1 MKKLIFALCILLLTV
16 FVTDAQNPTWILP
29 NDYIPNIQSPFPQS
43 LPVPPLAFGATA
55 NASGYEYDGY
65 DGQISQ
71 FASNIQ
77 RDASG
82 NIEFFIID
90 GFTYDGE
97 GNIIGQ
103 MLGED
108 GTGALQLA
116 KGASE
121 ITVIPFPGDCGK
133 YYIISSI
140 IDQIYYEKLPSL
152 FVLDMNEKNQ
162 NYSGND
168 ENCTY
173 FGSFISQ
180 DGFPEPDGYGIPI
193 ASLAP
198 GFIPPNPIPG
208 SGKVSGMFHAATE
221 ERVDGSRLVFISSAH
236 GIFVFR
242 VDQAN
247 GFQNTGFIP
256 YGSYDFN
263 QEDVRSEME
272 VTLLSSGNYR
282 IACAYKPGFG
292 TQVGGMDVNQYLYT
306 AELDPNGVL
315 VAGTEKRF
323 PFFTQSTGGLD
334 TSCRVRGVEFSE
346 DGNVM
351 YVTHKTNSMQPD
363 AFRYYDFL
371 NPTPDLVPIS
381 VTQDFQ
387 YSMIERGF
395 NNELYLAH
403 QNGLYKL
410 ADASNPGSTL
420 SLSLSFPLVANA
432 EGEAVATS
440 GHKMYMLQDQ
450 IDGMD
455 YDAVFFSNLACCLD
469 NKDYDVD
476 LFEATTSSTWQDNA
490 SGSNPLLTGNGNI
503 VYVKQELRIPAGIT
517 VTIQGME
524 LRFAPGARLVV
535 EHGVG
540 GNGGRLILD
549 NTTLTV
555 DNGCDP
561 NAMWLGVEVWGN
573 QNSSQVSNQGKLE
586 LRNNSVIEHA
596 WIGILVSARPAN
608 YSPDDLNCQLDP
620 TFPTFTFQNQR
631 NGGIVLATVGISTLR
646 NNQRSVWFRP
656 YMGGVGTSGPNNLS
670 RFEETQ
676 FIWDDQIRT
685 IPRDHAKLDEVKG
698 VSFKG
703 CYMANEIPSGANYY
717 QTGNGIYGRDAQ
729 FYVNSLCNAIVP
741 FGQPCPAASLV
752 RSEFIDMD
760 FGIISFNSN
769 PLSFT
774 CTDAI
779 FTRNRHG
786 IYVRGTDNE
795 KVLSNDFEVRESDSY
810 QTSGLSMY
818 FSTGYHVEDNDFF
831 DDVTNPLTP
840 GTALT
845 YGIVVNNSTEAAN
858 LIYRNRFKDLKIGGQ
873 TEGFN
878 AVDINANNMPNHPQ
892 GLPFVMNG
900 LLWKCNDYQSNIY
913 DHDMTLFY
921 SQGEGRINYN
931 QGRATGGSSLIDQ
944 KMRAA
949 GNKFSLDGES
959 GEHDFYMGNNT
970 QELTYAHLAAPRHT
984 PDSYTTSNYNN
995 GLLQNNP
1002 FDVNDVLWMGN
1013 FILDDAGACP
1023 SKLISKIPALAVAE
1037 MAALKEQISDLEEL
1051 KDGGNTLGLLDLI
1064 ATGSNG
1070 EIKDGLLAISP
1081 YLSDEV
1087 LLAFIAGNPP
1097 SGHLLQVIVANS
1109 PVSEQVAQALA
1120 AFNMPNGTANQIAN
1134 VQQGTSGRTEL
1145 DFEINY
1151 LKGEYELIYVE
1162 RIRDALLDEDST
1174 ANLENL
1180 IVILKEEN
1188 DRKRIESLMKIYT
1201 VIDDTTRYEESREDY
1216 LAVSNYCTDFLQ
1228 VGDIRKETCFET
1240 SICEAIQND
1249 QNIEGT
1255 LEYVRDNSP
1264 NKKVSN
1270 DAFCMLGMHDEY
1282 VEIPMFVTDNSAM
1295 AMMINNNTSEQSID
1309 LHRSMYVNIYPNPST
1324 GIVNFDYP
1332 DEKSGSMEITVINL
1346 EGKVMSEIKVE
1357 ETNGERL
1364 DLNHLKKGFYLVRIK
1379 LDGVEMAP
1387 VKLEMF

>member
-1 MKKLIFALCILLLTV
+1 MQPGLIATGSAEI
-16 FVTDAQNPTWILP
+16 AIM
-29 NDYIPNIQSPFPQS
+29 
-43 LPVPPLAFGATA
+43 PVPG
-55 NASGYEYDGY
+55 SC
-65 DGQISQ
+65 S
-71 FASNIQ
+71 
-77 RDASG
+77 
-82 NIEFFIID
+82 
-90 GFTYDGE
+90 
-97 GNIIGQ
+97 
-103 MLGED
+103 
-108 GTGALQLA
+108 
-116 KGASE
+116 
-121 ITVIPFPGDCGK
+121 K
-133 YYIISSI
+133 YYIFTTTVAQGSF
-140 IDQIYYEKLPSL
+140 EKLPYL
-152 FVLDMNEKNQ
+152 FTLDMSILNPIADAVLE
-162 NYSGND
+162 G
-168 ENCTY
+168 ENCSY
-173 FGSFISQ
+173 FGAFV
-180 DGFPEPDGYGIPI
+180 DEDGYAQEYPEGESVE
-193 ASLAP
+193 SLIDKWDFTPPDPSP
-198 GFIPPNPIPG
+198 GKR
-208 SGKVSGMFHAATE
+208 SGVFFAITPQ
-221 ERVDGSRLVFISSAH
+221 RTDGSH
-236 GIFVFR
+236 FVF
-242 VDQAN
+242 VAN
-247 GFQNTGFIP
+247 GDGVFTLKVDANQIEAIAFNNFG
-256 YGSYDFN
+256 GSTFN
-263 QEDVRSEME
+263 PEDLRGEME
-272 VTLLSSGNYR
+272 VAVLDNGNYR
-282 IACAYKPGFG
+282 IAVPYKPYQV
-292 TQVGGMDVNQYLYT
+292 QVGGYWVNEYVYT
-306 AELDPNGVL
+306 AEIGPSGYV
-315 VAGTEKRF
+315 VPGTEVRF
-323 PFFTQSTGGLD
+323 PLLIIPDPIPFGGND
-334 TSCRVRGVEFSE
+334 EKARTRGLEFNAN
-346 DGNVM
+346 GTIL
-351 YVTHKTNSMQPD
+351 YVTHTTTSQQQS
-363 AFRYYDFL
+363 AFEYYDYSSGTGNL
-371 NPTPDLVPIS
+371 SPVPGQTPG
-381 VTQDFQ
+381 QFAF
-387 YSMIERGF
+387 SMIERSF
-395 NNELYLAH
+395 SNKLLLA
-403 QNGLYKL
+403 NVSGLYEL
-410 ADASNPGSTL
+410 GNANNPASGIL
-420 SLSLSFPLVANA
+420 QYASFSYSANT
-432 EGEAVATS
+432 EGEPLPSSHTT
-440 GHKMYMLQDQ
+440 YMLQDQ
-450 IDGMD
+450 IDGTD
-455 YDAVFFSNLACCLD
+455 YIAPFFASEACCLA
-469 NKDYDVD
+469 NKTYDID
-476 LFEATTSSTWQDNA
+476 LFEATVSATWQ
-490 SGSNPLLTGNGNI
+490 GTSNPLNGSSGNI
-503 VYVKQELRIPAGIT
+503 VYVKQELRIPANKT

-561 NAMWLGVEVWGN
+561 DAMWLGVEVWGN
-573 QNSSQVSNQGKLE
+573 QNLSQGSNQGKLE

-596 WIGILVSARPAN
+596 WIGILVSARPTN
-608 YSPDDLNCQLDP
+608 YISDDLNCQLDP

-631 NGGIVLATVGISTLR
+631 NGGIVIATVGISTLR

-685 IPRDHAKLDEVKG
+685 IPRDHAKLDEIKG

-873 TEGFN
+873 TEGIN

-984 PDSYTTSNYNN
+984 PDSYTTFNYNN
-995 GLLQNNP
+995 GFLQNNP

-1037 MAALKEQISDLEEL
+1037 MAALKEQIADLEEL
-1051 KDGGNTLGLLDLI
+1051 RDGGNTLGLLDLI

-1081 YLSDEV
+1081 YLSDQV

-1109 PVSEQVAQALA
+1109 PVSQQVAQALA

-1309 LHRSMYVNIYPNPST
+1309 LHRSIYVNIYPNPST

-1346 EGKVMSEIKVE
+1346 E
-1357 ETNGERL
+1357 
-1364 DLNHLKKGFYLVRIK
+1364 
-1379 LDGVEMAP
+1379 
-1387 VKLEMF
+1387 